1 LHFDDGPKEQAFDP
15 AAVFRPA
22 GEGTDVYVCGSQGY
36 MDYVLGKAK
45 ELGVPSS
52 NTHVEYFSAD
62 VDVTGE
68 SFTVTAARSGIE
80 VTVGTNQTIAEVL
93 AVHGIPVQLSCQEGV
108 CGTCLT
114 NVIEGVPEHRDL
126 YLTDAE
132 KAAGTEMTICCSRA
146 KTNRRVLDI

>member
-45 ELGVPSS
+45 ELGVTSS

-93 AVHGIPVQLSCQEGV
+93 AVHGIPVQLSCEERV

-114 NVIEGVPEHRDL
+114 VIEGVPEHQDL

-146 KTNRRVLDI
+146 KTNRRVLEI